1 MQDIINQCHPDADKT
16 LAKLHTTCKILFW
29 SQVQKLY
36 VMITLQ
42 GNSISYYNQNSWV
55 TSIDIFVFKP

>member
-42 GNSISYYNQNSWV
+42 GNSISYYHIKQV
-55 TSIDIFVFKP
+55 

>member
-29 SQVQKLY
+29 SQVQKLCHDNPPREFHF
-36 VMITLQ
+36 LL
-42 GNSISYYNQNSWV
+42 
-55 TSIDIFVFKP
+55 